1 MELRGKVALVTGGG
15 RGIGRGIVD
24 RFLEEGAQVAVVQRK
39 PLDDVLAGNPGVAHV
54 EADLGDPSSIAS
66 AVEQAV
72 ERFGGVDVLVNNA
85 GIMFERTVSEIR
97 LDEWDLMMAVNLRG
111 PLFLVQAVL
120 PHMRQRGGG
129 SIINIGSIEGLGANP
144 DHAAYCASKAGMH
157 GLTRA
162 VAVDL
167 GADNIRCN
175 AIAPGWIA
183 SDLSETYLE
192 SQPDPAAAR
201 DALNRL
207 HPLGRVGRPT
217 DVGDLAV
224 YLASDRSSFL
234 TGEIVVL
241 DGGRTAQLPTPIHT
255 LGDAS

>member
-1 MELRGKVALVTGGG
+1 VELEGKVALVTGGG

-24 RFLEEGAQVAVVQRK
+24 RFLEEGAQVTVVQRQS
-39 PLDDVLAGNPGVAHV
+39 LDDALASHPRVAHV
-54 EADLGDPSSIAS
+54 AADLSLSSSIAA

-72 ERFGGVDVLVNNA
+72 ERFGGIDILVNNA

-97 LDEWDLMMAVNLRG
+97 LEEWDLMMAVNLRA
-111 PLFLVQAVL
+111 PVFLVQAAL
-120 PHMRQRGGG
+120 PHMRARGGG

-144 DHAAYCASKAGMH
+144 HHAAYCASKAGVH

-162 VAVDL
+162 MAVDL
-167 GADNIRCN
+167 GADGVRCN

-183 SDLSETYLE
+183 SELSERYLE
-192 SQPDPAAAR
+192 SHPDPAAAR

-207 HPLGRVGRPT
+207 HPVGRVGRPT

-224 YLASDRSSFL
+224 YLASDRSGFL
-234 TGEIVVL
+234 TGEVVVL
-241 DGGRTAQLPTPIHT
+241 DGGRTAKLPLPF
-255 LGDAS
+255 